1 MIEAYIARACCGCV
15 TAVSI
20 EPAPADPESWRE
32 ELAAAVGAW
41 IRAGFMVERVSVGE
55 ARSALGL
62 CASHAA
68 APTTPLEAE
77 LVEQLLAGDPIDC
90 PPERWWHGV
99 RQACLAL
106 HVNWSCHGD
115 RYRHLVARVEQE
127 LKDLD
132 ARYWNDQPGTT
143 SRREVNA

>member
-1 MIEAYIARACCGCV
+1 
-15 TAVSI
+15 
-20 EPAPADPESWRE
+20 
-32 ELAAAVGAW
+32 
-41 IRAGFMVERVSVGE
+41 MVERVLVGE
-55 ARSALGL
+55 ARAALGL

-77 LVEQLLAGDPIDC
+77 VMEQLLAGDPIDC
-90 PPERWWHGV
+90 APERWWRGV

-106 HVNWSCHGD
+106 HVNWGCHGD

-127 LKDLD
+127 LRELD

-143 SRREVNA
+143 SRREVKA

>member
-1 MIEAYIARACCGCV
+1 
-15 TAVSI
+15 
-20 EPAPADPESWRE
+20 
-32 ELAAAVGAW
+32 
-41 IRAGFMVERVSVGE
+41 MVERVLVGE

-77 LVEQLLAGDPIDC
+77 LVEQLLAGDPIEC
-90 PPERWWHGV
+90 SPERWWRGV

-115 RYRHLVARVEQE
+115 RYRHLVAFVEQE
-127 LKDLD
+127 LKRLD
-132 ARYWNDQPGTT
+132 ERHWLAQPGTT
-143 SRREVNA
+143 RSRQEVSTS